1 MLSAGVKSSEV
12 EKALAWAALRED
24 HGFHTWQ
31 QLEAA
36 LSLHELLG
44 DDARRDRPLSS
55 LARWLGAHS
64 PTPRS
69 LHQTVDNAI
78 RLERGDKLYEDNT

>member
-1 MLSAGVKSSEV
+1 LP
-12 EKALAWAALRED
+12 
-24 HGFHTWQ
+24 
-31 QLEAA
+31 
-36 LSLHELLG
+36 

-55 LARWLGAHS
+55 LSRWLGAHS

-78 RLERGDKLYEDNT
+78 RLERGDKLYEEEAR